1 VLHYYI
7 GIRNVTTCNGVRM
20 SDLRQTIVDS
30 LNSYSTDE
38 TDLLETVQDLVE
50 KEGEEVYPTLLN
62 VLTHLEFDA
71 HDAKVNWHRILDHRN
86 LLQTKLDRHV
96 KLITAVCDYFCE
108 VSQIL
113 QSPTMIELKVL
124 EETKKYSRTD
134 GLTGLFNRRF
144 FDEALE
150 GEMNRAQRYD
160 GSFSI
165 IFFDLDHFK
174 NLNDTYGHQAGDL
187 TLKQVSEIMILEKRT
202 EDLACRYGGEELVLI
217 LPETQKIN
225 ALVIAERI
233 RQKVEDLELVF
244 EGKSFKVSL
253 SGGVASYPA
262 DAKDAKSLLHAS
274 DIALYQAKENGRN
287 RVFLHSTDKRHYIRV
302 DFSKEVQVNKVDQES
317 GKITVHGKNFS
328 SSGLLLKSP
337 ALIEIGSQVKIELT
351 DPSLDA
357 PITIKA
363 QVVRVEKFDD
373 HYDIGVSFLE
383 INDIAGNEVAQ
394 ALAKNLGI
402 PISQFT
408 KKNN

>member
-1 VLHYYI
+1 
-7 GIRNVTTCNGVRM
+7 M

-30 LNSYSTDE
+30 LNSYSTDDTE
-38 TDLLETVQDLVE
+38 LLETVQNLVE
-50 KEGEEVYPTLLN
+50 EEGEEVYPTLLN

-71 HDAKVNWHRILDHRN
+71 HDAKVNWQKILAHRN
-86 LLQTKLDRHV
+86 LLQTKLDRQV

-108 VSQIL
+108 IAQTL
-113 QSPTMIELKVL
+113 QTPTMIELKVL
-124 EETKKYSRTD
+124 EETKKYSRSD

-160 GSFSI
+160 GGFSI

-174 NLNDTYGHQAGDL
+174 NLNDSYGHQAGDL
-187 TLKQVSEIMILEKRT
+187 TLKRVAEIMILEKRT

-233 RQKVEDLELVF
+233 RQKVEDLELSF
-244 EGKSFKVSL
+244 EGKSFNVSL
-253 SGGVASYPA
+253 SGGVASYPT

-274 DIALYQAKENGRN
+274 DVALYQAKESGRN
-287 RVFLHSTDKRHYIRV
+287 RIFLHSMDKRHYIRI
-302 DFSKEVQVNKVDQES
+302 DFSKDVQVNKVDQES
-317 GKITVHGKNFS
+317 EQITVHGKNFS
-328 SSGLLLKSP
+328 SSGLLLESP
-337 ALIEIGSQVKIELT
+337 VLIEIGAQVKIELT
-351 DPSLDA
+351 DQSLGA
-357 PITIKA
+357 PIIIKA
-363 QVVRVEKFDD
+363 QVARVEKFDS

-394 ALAKNLGI
+394 ALAKSLGI
-402 PISQFT
+402 PTNQLA
-408 KKNN
+408 KKE